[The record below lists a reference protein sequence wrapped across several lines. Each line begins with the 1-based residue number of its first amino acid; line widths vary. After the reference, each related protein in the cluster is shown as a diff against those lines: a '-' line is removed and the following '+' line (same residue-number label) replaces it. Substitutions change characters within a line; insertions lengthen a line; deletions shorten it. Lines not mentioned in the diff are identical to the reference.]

1 MQPVLPFSNIVLV
14 TLDCVRPDFLGCYGC
29 QSVTT
34 KTIDRLARHGIV
46 CEQAISQAPNTWV
59 SHAGILTGLY
69 PPGHALRGPYDRM
82 DPSIPTLASV
92 LSQHGYAT
100 AGFPGN
106 DLVWSKAG
114 FHKGFDLFF
123 EHYQDCGAEL
133 ASVNGITANY
143 RNTWDDVM
151 EACREWLQRAEQP
164 FFLWLHYFDTHHL
177 PYCDMPDF
185 YRFGSQ
191 DQWQFYEGKISYAD
205 QRCVGSLV
213 DLLIETGSYEKTLIV
228 VAADHGEEL
237 RPGATPAHNGALSDA
252 VLRVPLIVFAEGLP
266 WKGVRISA
274 QVRTIDL
281 VPTIL
286 SLVLG
291 GKAFGRR
298 GSEPTFSGCP
308 LPLPGW
314 DTSVTKHQG
323 RYRHVAYAEN
333 EPLGISCIRTDAW
346 KLVVGPRG
354 EALYHLPSDP
364 EEVKNVVSRYP
375 STAAYLAHELE
386 QLLATLPAG
395 TRTPGTRDGE
405 ETRKLLRAL
414 GYIE

>member
-1 MQPVLPFSNIVLV
+1 MQPIIPSWNIVLI

-29 QSVTT
+29 QSVNT
-34 KTIDRLARHGIV
+34 KTIDRLASHGVV

-69 PPGHALRGPYDRM
+69 PPSHALRGPYDRM
-82 DPSIPTLASV
+82 DPSIPTLAFV
-92 LSQHGYAT
+92 LSCHGYAT

-106 DLVWSKAG
+106 DLVGSRAG

-123 EHYQDCGAEL
+123 EHYQDCGAEI
-133 ASVNGITANY
+133 ASANGITANC
-143 RNTWDDVM
+143 RNRWDDVV
-151 EACREWLQRAEQP
+151 EASREWLHRAEQP
-164 FFLWLHYFDTHHL
+164 FFVWFHYFDTHHL
-177 PYCDMPDF
+177 PYCDIPDF

-205 QRCVGSLV
+205 QRCIGFLV
-213 DLLIETGSYEKTLIV
+213 ELLVETGLYDKTLIV
-228 VAADHGEEL
+228 VVADHGEEL
-237 RPGATPAHNGALSDA
+237 WPGTAPAHNGALSDA
-252 VLRVPLIVFAEGLP
+252 VLRVPLILFAEGLP
-266 WKGVRISA
+266 WKGVRILP

-291 GKAFGRR
+291 EKHLSCR
-298 GSEPTFSGCP
+298 GSELTFSGCP

-314 DTSVTKHQG
+314 EAAVWRQQD

-333 EPLGISCIRTDAW
+333 EPLGMSCIRTDAW
-346 KLVVGPRG
+346 KLVTGPRG

-364 EEVKNVVSRYP
+364 EEIKNVVSRYP
-375 STAAYLAHELE
+375 STAEYLTRELE
-386 QLLATLPAG
+386 HLLATLPAG
-395 TRTPGTRDGE
+395 TRTPGTTDRE